1 VWLETDSE
9 HFTARHSELD
19 SDGAEAVLA
28 MLERAREGLRE
39 ALREVPDGVPVV
51 LHGTTAQ
58 LHAAQPLLPLAV
70 RITAPASRRYLVG
83 WPGRDAIHVLAPS
96 VLEER
101 ASAVPGSREMLLL
114 APAALYAQ
122 LAVQA
127 SNPRLRRAR
136 RLRWAWLVAG
146 AAQYLSGQTAHARP
160 AVRRRLHEGR
170 EPAFPPALRDAHL
183 LGGTVLD
190 LLAREEGPDAV
201 AGLVAVAGDA
211 PPGETLERAFGGRAV
226 RHTEAAWRTHLWRL
240 AGGGDR
246 TSGYDHSPFPH
257 R

>member
-1 VWLETDSE
+1 VWVETASE

-19 SDGAEAVLA
+19 AEGAAAVLE
-28 MLERAREGLRE
+28 MLEATRERLRPV
-39 ALREVPDGVPVV
+39 LPEVPDGVSVV

-58 LHAAQPLLPLAV
+58 LHVAQPLLPLAV
-70 RITAPASRRYLVG
+70 RATAPASRRYLVG
-83 WPGRDAIHVLAPS
+83 WPGRDAVHVLAPG

-122 LAVQA
+122 LAVRA
-127 SNPRLRRAR
+127 SNPRLRRGR
-136 RLRWAWLVAG
+136 RLRWAWLVLG

-160 AVRRRLHEGR
+160 AVRRRLHEGP

-183 LGGTVLD
+183 LGGTVVD
-190 LLAREEGPDAV
+190 LLAREEGEAAV

-211 PPGETLERAFGGRAV
+211 PPTETLVRAFGGRGL
-226 RHTEAAWRTHLWRL
+226 RHTESAWRAHLGRL
-240 AGGGDR
+240 AGRDR
-246 TSGYDHSPFPH
+246 
-257 R
+257 